1 MRRYQRY
8 RSGNPAHDAMRQIVL
23 DTETTG
29 LDPKQGHRI
38 IELAARSSSST
49 GGPPAARIQFHL
61 DPEREIDARA
71 PPKCTA

>member
-1 MRRYQRY
+1 
-8 RSGNPAHDAMRQIVL
+8 MRQLIL

-38 IELAARSSSST
+38 IELAALEVVDRRAT
-49 GGPPAARIQFHL
+49 GRTLHFYF
-61 DPEREIDARA
+61 DPERDIDVGA